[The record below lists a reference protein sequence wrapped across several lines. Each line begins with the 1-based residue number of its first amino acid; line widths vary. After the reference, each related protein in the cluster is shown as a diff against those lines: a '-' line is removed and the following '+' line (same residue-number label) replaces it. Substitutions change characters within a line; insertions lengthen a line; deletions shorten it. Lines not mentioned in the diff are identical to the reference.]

1 MSTSTLYGFIPY
13 SWFISCF
20 KLNCY
25 LIIRFNDLKLEHY
38 MSVTRFDM
46 RLDNTIKLKAEKAVA
61 LLGLKS
67 LTEYVSKLMDDDAS
81 RVISQHETITVEDD
95 VFDRFIKACDS
106 TSSPNQALK
115 GALELTKKS
124 GIK

>member
-1 MSTSTLYGFIPY
+1 
-13 SWFISCF
+13 
-20 KLNCY
+20 
-25 LIIRFNDLKLEHY
+25 

-115 GALELTKKS
+115 DALELSKKS
-124 GIK
+124 AIK

>member
-1 MSTSTLYGFIPY
+1 MSI
-13 SWFISCF
+13 
-20 KLNCY
+20 
-25 LIIRFNDLKLEHY
+25 
-38 MSVTRFDM
+38 TRFDM
-46 RLDNTIKLKAEKAVA
+46 RLDDAIKLKAEKAVA

-67 LTEYVSKLMDDDAS
+67 LTEYVSKLMDEDAS

-106 TSSPNQALK
+106 AASPNQALK
-115 GALELTKKS
+115 DALELTRKS